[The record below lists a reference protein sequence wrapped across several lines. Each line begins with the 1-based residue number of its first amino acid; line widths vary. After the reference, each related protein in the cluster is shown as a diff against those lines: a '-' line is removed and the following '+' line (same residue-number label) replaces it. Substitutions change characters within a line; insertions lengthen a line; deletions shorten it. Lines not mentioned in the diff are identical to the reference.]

1 MEAHSEELLLLR
13 FQIGFDRLRYANGW
27 HWVASSL
34 RRCLSLWSHKGSNG
48 NAPLPTLDADKTE
61 QVEALRFTRYG
72 FGFYKLSTTWG
83 AVVRA
88 RLTNGME
95 AFRCHVLANLMHAA
109 GRLDKP
115 DPFADLP
122 GMPSMPS
129 MPDVKMPSMPDVK
142 MPSMPDVKMP
152 SMPSMPDVSM
162 PQMPK
167 MRMPSIFGDDDEQ
180 EMDEIPKPAEVP
192 KPAAAP
198 APAAEAA
205 APPPPPAPA
214 PPGPAPAPPAGPDR
228 SAELQAEIATLQGE
242 VERLTALHTQA
253 QAEGTK
259 CQETLAQLHEGEATR
274 QAALETLQAEQ
285 DTLQDTHGKAVM
297 QGQADLEAAKK
308 DLERTQ
314 EEASVLQV
322 ELART
327 LAKEERQRG
336 AADKAGTDCKT
347 TLELKAAAEGE
358 MRAARSRGRRGGQSH
373 QSY

>member
-1 MEAHSEELLLLR
+1 
-13 FQIGFDRLRYANGW
+13 
-27 HWVASSL
+27 
-34 RRCLSLWSHKGSNG
+34 
-48 NAPLPTLDADKTE
+48 
-61 QVEALRFTRYG
+61 
-72 FGFYKLSTTWG
+72 
-83 AVVRA
+83 
-88 RLTNGME
+88 
-95 AFRCHVLANLMHAA
+95 
-109 GRLDKP
+109 
-115 DPFADLP
+115 
-122 GMPSMPS
+122 
-129 MPDVKMPSMPDVK
+129 
-142 MPSMPDVKMP
+142 
-152 SMPSMPDVSM
+152 MPSMPDVSM

-180 EMDEIPKPAEVP
+180 EMAEIPKPAEVP

-214 PPGPAPAPPAGPDR
+214 PPGPAPTPPAGPDR

-347 TLELKAAAEGE
+347 ALELKAAAEGE
-358 MRAARSRGRRGGQSH
+358 LRAARKEMEIANSQILAGKEQASRLQGLLNEFKVGEGAAEVFKKSAQDLSLNVETLKNEVATA
-373 QSY
+373 SAGEK